1 MSSSH
6 YTLGTEAKVS
16 GRFQTI
22 ALLFVVGML
31 FTAAAFAQSGGV
43 TNQQAALQKVMQSQV
58 EAWNRHDL
66 EGFMA
71 GYWNSPALTFFSGAT
86 ETQGWAA
93 TLDRY
98 RKKYQA
104 ADTEMGKLAMT
115 DLQVEMLGPQS
126 GFVRGRWQL
135 TLSNGKQPHG
145 LFTVVFREFPEGWKI
160 IHDHSSGE

>member
-1 MSSSH
+1 M
-6 YTLGTEAKVS
+6 LVLLAGT
-16 GRFQTI
+16 
-22 ALLFVVGML
+22 AL
-31 FTAAAFAQSGGV
+31 AQSGGV
-43 TNQQAALQKVMQSQV
+43 ISQKAAIQKVMESQV

-71 GYWNSPALTFFSGAT
+71 GYWNSPSLTFFSGAT
-86 ETQGWAA
+86 ETQGWKA

-98 RKKYQA
+98 RKKYQS

-115 DLQVEMLGPQS
+115 DLQVELLGPQS

-135 TLSNGKQPHG
+135 TLSNGKQPNG
-145 LFTVVFREFPEGWKI
+145 LFTVIFRELPEGWRI

>member
-1 MSSSH
+1 MRKMRRVVVVLLIAGIGPVRASPGQSPPQQ
-6 YTLGTEAKVS
+6 EAAIRAVL
-16 GRFQTI
+16 I
-22 ALLFVVGML
+22 
-31 FTAAAFAQSGGV
+31 
-43 TNQQAALQKVMQSQV
+43 SQV

-71 GYWNSPALTFFSGAT
+71 GYWNSPELTFFSGAT
-86 ETQGWAA
+86 ETAGWQA
-93 TLDRY
+93 TLERY

-104 ADTEMGKLAMT
+104 AGAEMGKLEFSG
-115 DLQVEMLGPQS
+115 LQVELLGPQG

-145 LFTVVFREFPEGWKI
+145 LFTLVFRQFPEGWRI

>member
-1 MSSSH
+1 M
-6 YTLGTEAKVS
+6 LVLLAGT
-16 GRFQTI
+16 
-22 ALLFVVGML
+22 AL
-31 FTAAAFAQSGGV
+31 AQSGGV
-43 TNQQAALQKVMQSQV
+43 ISQKAAIQKVMESQV

-71 GYWNSPALTFFSGAT
+71 GYWNSPSLTFFSGAT
-86 ETQGWAA
+86 ETQGWKA

-104 ADTEMGKLAMT
+104 TDSEMGTLAMT
-115 DLQVEMLGPQS
+115 DLQVELLGPQS

-135 TLSNGKQPHG
+135 TLSNGKQPNG
-145 LFTVVFREFPEGWKI
+145 LFTVIFRELPEGWKI

>member
-1 MSSSH
+1 MNR
-6 YTLGTEAKVS
+6 
-16 GRFQTI
+16 RFQAV
-22 ALLFVVGML
+22 ALLFML
-31 FTAAAFAQSGGV
+31 VLLAGTALAQSGGV
-43 TNQQAALQKVMQSQV
+43 ISQKAAIQKVMESQV

-71 GYWNSPALTFFSGAT
+71 GYWNSPSLTFFSGAT
-86 ETQGWAA
+86 ETQGWKA

-104 ADTEMGKLAMT
+104 TDSEMGTLAMT
-115 DLQVEMLGPQS
+115 DLQVELLGTQS

-135 TLSNGKQPHG
+135 TLSNGKQPNG
-145 LFTVVFREFPEGWKI
+145 LFTVIFRELPEGWKI

>member
-1 MSSSH
+1 M
-6 YTLGTEAKVS
+6 
-16 GRFQTI
+16 GRRFRTI
-22 ALLFVVGML
+22 AALFLVGL
-31 FTAAAFAQSGGV
+31 SFAAKAVGQSPAAVQTTAI
-43 TNQQAALQKVMQSQV
+43 QKVMQSQV
-58 EAWNRHDL
+58 VAWNRHDL

-71 GYWNSPALTFFSGAT
+71 GYWNSPTLTFFSGAT
-86 ETQGWAA
+86 ETQGWKA

-115 DLQVEMLGPQS
+115 DLQVEILGPQS

-145 LFTVVFREFPEGWKI
+145 LFTVVFREFPDGWKI

>member
-1 MSSSH
+1 MNR
-6 YTLGTEAKVS
+6 
-16 GRFQTI
+16 RFQAV
-22 ALLFVVGML
+22 ALLFML
-31 FTAAAFAQSGGV
+31 VLLAGTALAQSGGV
-43 TNQQAALQKVMQSQV
+43 ISQKAAIQTVMESQV

-71 GYWNSPALTFFSGAT
+71 GYWNSPSLTFFSGAT
-86 ETQGWAA
+86 ETQGWKA

-98 RKKYQA
+98 RKKYQS

-115 DLQVEMLGPQS
+115 DLQVELLGPQS

-145 LFTVVFREFPEGWKI
+145 LFTVVFRELPEGWKI
-160 IHDHSSGE
+160 THDHSSGE

>member
-1 MSSSH
+1 MNR
-6 YTLGTEAKVS
+6 
-16 GRFQTI
+16 RFQAV
-22 ALLFVVGML
+22 ALLFVLVL
-31 FTAAAFAQSGGV
+31 FAGTALAQSGGPIS
-43 TNQQAALQKVMQSQV
+43 QKAAIQKVMRSQI

-71 GYWNSPALTFFSGAT
+71 GYWNAPSLTFFSGAT
-86 ETQGWAA
+86 ETQGWKA

-104 ADTEMGKLAMT
+104 ADTEMGTLAMT

-126 GFVRGRWQL
+126 AFVRGRWQL

-145 LFTVVFREFPEGWKI
+145 LFTVIFRELPEGWKI
-160 IHDHSSGE
+160 VHDHSSGE

>member
-1 MSSSH
+1 MNR
-6 YTLGTEAKVS
+6 
-16 GRFQTI
+16 RFQAV
-22 ALLFVVGML
+22 ALLFML
-31 FTAAAFAQSGGV
+31 VLLAGTALAQSGGV
-43 TNQQAALQKVMQSQV
+43 ISQKAAIQKVMESQV

-71 GYWNSPALTFFSGAT
+71 GYWNSPSLTFFSGAT
-86 ETQGWAA
+86 ETQGWKA

-104 ADTEMGKLAMT
+104 TDSEMGTLAMT
-115 DLQVEMLGPQS
+115 DLQVELLGPQS

-135 TLSNGKQPHG
+135 TLSNGKQPNG
-145 LFTVVFREFPEGWKI
+145 LFTVIFRELPEGWKI